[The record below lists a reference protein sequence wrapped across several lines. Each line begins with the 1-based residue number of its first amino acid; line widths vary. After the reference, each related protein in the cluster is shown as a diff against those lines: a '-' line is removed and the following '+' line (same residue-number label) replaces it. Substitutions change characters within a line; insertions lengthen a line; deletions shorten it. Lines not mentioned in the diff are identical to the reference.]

1 MELRTSNEK
10 LKNFIKTGIVVLTLL
25 VILGLGVKYIPKVID
40 IVLPVT
46 GNVNSEDWNDFGKQ

>member
-40 IVLPVT
+40 SISPVVGKT
-46 GNVNSEDWNDFGKQ
+46 TSEDWNDFGKQ